1 MRKLLYLAVLLLFFS
16 SCGWLNPSIMF
27 KTGKD
32 YQYSKTPD
40 STKIVDYKISPNDVL
55 EFNIYT
61 NDGFK
66 LVDLTNVASAGSQT
80 IKATTSLDYLVETDG
95 NVKLPVL
102 GRRKLSGLTIRE
114 AESMLEENYSAF
126 YVKPFVML
134 KIMNKKV
141 IVFMG
146 NSGGTAK
153 IVPLLGN
160 NTTVLEA
167 IAMAGGIPQDGK
179 SRQVKLIRTVKNK
192 HEVYLLNLS
201 TIKGLNDAYMV
212 LQANDII
219 YVEARK
225 RIASKTLTEIT
236 PILSLLTTAL
246 LIFSYTKL
254 ISK

>member
-1 MRKLLYLAVLLLFFS
+1 M
-16 SCGWLNPSIMF
+16 MF

-32 YQYSKTPD
+32 YQYAKTPD
-40 STKIVDYKISPNDVL
+40 SSKVEDYRISPNDIL
-55 EFNIYT
+55 EFNMYT

-66 LVDLTNVASAGSQT
+66 LVDLTNIGAGNNAIRSA
-80 IKATTSLDYLVETDG
+80 SLDYLVETDG

-102 GRRKLSGLTIRE
+102 GRRKLSGLTVRE
-114 AESMLEENYSAF
+114 AEVSLEENYSAF

-146 NSGGTAK
+146 SSGGNAK
-153 IVPLLGN
+153 IVPLIGN
-160 NTTVLEA
+160 HTTILDA
-167 IAMAGGIPQDGK
+167 IASAGGIPEDGK
-179 SRQVKLIRTVKNK
+179 AKKVKLIRSIKDK

-201 TIKGLNDAYMV
+201 TISGLNDAYMV

-219 YVEARK
+219 YVESRK
-225 RIASKTLTEIT
+225 RIASRTLTEIT
-236 PILSLLTTAL
+236 PVLSLLTTAL
-246 LIFSYTKL
+246 LIFSYSKL